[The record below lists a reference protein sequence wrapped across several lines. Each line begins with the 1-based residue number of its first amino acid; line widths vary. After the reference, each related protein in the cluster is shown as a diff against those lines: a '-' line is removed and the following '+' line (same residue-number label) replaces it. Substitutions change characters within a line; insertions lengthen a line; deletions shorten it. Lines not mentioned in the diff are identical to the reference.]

1 MNKQNVMI
9 GMLVLGTFA
18 LSCYTII
25 SNDNEMDNLSRQMY
39 KIKQEQSE
47 VGTKINVLFD
57 NYSAIN
63 NALSFY
69 ESNTDMDIAQMREAL
84 TMLDELSSTDDMLL
98 DRLEVIY
105 DRQEVQGQKLL
116 DVREEYS
123 ATGGFGVLTGG
134 LFSGKTVEPEPI
146 AVPEEITPEPTPEP
160 IVELVPEPIVEP
172 IVYSCPR
179 PDKSVDFGK
188 YISKISFNRDVSF
201 TVTFDILEQE
211 ITNVSFSDK
220 INTRLGRAV
229 VKYLD
234 KALVKDNNVANC
246 SLPFA
251 VKV

>member
-47 VGTKINVLFD
+47 VGTKIDVLFD

-105 DRQEVQGQKLL
+105 DRQEVQGQELL

-134 LFSGKTVEPEPI
+134 LFTGKTVEPEPI
-146 AVPEEITPEPTPEP
+146 AVPEEIIPEP

>member
-18 LSCYTII
+18 LSSYTII

-47 VGTKINVLFD
+47 VGTKIDVLFD

-84 TMLDELSSTDDMLL
+84 AMLDELSSTDDMLL

-105 DRQEVQGQKLL
+105 DRQEEQGQELL

-134 LFSGKTVEPEPI
+134 LFSGKTVKPEPI
-146 AVPEEITPEPTPEP
+146 AVPEEIIPEP

-172 IVYSCPR
+172 IVYSCPS
-179 PDKSVDFGK
+179 PDRSVDFGK
-188 YISKISFNRDVSF
+188 YISKIVFNRDLRFKVSY
-201 TVTFDILEQE
+201 DIQDNMV
-211 ITNVSFSDK
+211 INIVFSKK
-220 INTRLGRAV
+220 INSKVNKAV
-229 VKYLD
+229 TKYLD
-234 KALVKDNNVANC
+234 NAIDTTNNTTNC
-246 SLPFA
+246 SIPFA
-251 VKV
+251 IEV

>member
-47 VGTKINVLFD
+47 VGTKIDVLFD

-84 TMLDELSSTDDMLL
+84 AMLDELSSTDDMLL

-105 DRQEVQGQKLL
+105 DRQEVQGQELL

-146 AVPEEITPEPTPEP
+146 AVPEEIIPEP

-188 YISKISFNRDVSF
+188 YISKISFNRDVRF
-201 TVTFDILEQE
+201 TVSFDILEQE

-234 KALVKDNNVANC
+234 KALVKDNNVVNC

-251 VKV
+251 VEV

>member
-18 LSCYTII
+18 LSSYTII

-47 VGTKINVLFD
+47 VGTKIDVLFD

-84 TMLDELSSTDDMLL
+84 AMLDELSSTDDMLL

-105 DRQEVQGQKLL
+105 DRQEEQGQELL

-134 LFSGKTVEPEPI
+134 LFSGKTVKPEPI
-146 AVPEEITPEPTPEP
+146 AVPEEIIPEP
-160 IVELVPEPIVEP
+160 IVELVPEPTVEP

-179 PDKSVDFGK
+179 PDRSVDFGK
-188 YISKISFNRDVSF
+188 YISKIVFNRDLRFKVSY
-201 TVTFDILEQE
+201 DIQDNMV
-211 ITNVSFSDK
+211 INIVFSKK
-220 INTRLGRAV
+220 INSKVT
-229 VKYLD
+229 KYLD
-234 KALVKDNNVANC
+234 NAIDTTNNTTNC
-246 SLPFA
+246 SIPFA
-251 VKV
+251 IEV

>member
-18 LSCYTII
+18 LSSYTII

-47 VGTKINVLFD
+47 VGTKIDVLFD

-84 TMLDELSSTDDMLL
+84 AMLDELSSTDDMLL

-105 DRQEVQGQKLL
+105 DRQEVQGQELL

-134 LFSGKTVEPEPI
+134 LFSDKTVEPEPI
-146 AVPEEITPEPTPEP
+146 AVPEEIIPEP